1 MGAQNI
7 IGLGFDVDTLT
18 AQKKQVLE
26 EVIDLFEKL
35 EKYDGTKLNPLGP
48 GGLNDLRKSIKDGA
62 TAMGEYQAAT
72 GKYIQ
77 TVNEQVAQ
85 QKQLAVSYST
95 ASASIKEN
103 AVLLAGLKEQLKVNS
118 DAQKQ
123 LKKDQ
128 DASILSLDQYNDKV
142 GDLIKEQFALK
153 QSIADTTKEIVN
165 QSRAEFVTPHSKDD
179 AIAQNKILTKQV
191 SATDVND
198 VERIAQLNALIDR
211 NNQLIDENSDKLAK
225 QKINIGNYA
234 GSFGS
239 ALEIL
244 KEQLA
249 AVKDQLGQVDKAGSG
264 VQNFGARTIVQ
275 GFGANQHQN
284 QGPTALAGGA
294 GAGFVAPGASPE
306 VQQLTN
312 KAQLLEN
319 TIERLSVGFK
329 TSRQES
335 RAFQE
340 AAVQLGLALGQ
351 TDDKFVLFNEA
362 VGEVQNGIN
371 DIKAATK
378 FQASDAKFIVGLTSA
393 VNGLVGAYGAAS
405 AAVTLLGGDEE
416 EAQKSMAK
424 FQQLLVIINGLQQV
438 ANVLQ
443 EESGAFQLA
452 LAAKTALS
460 AAATKI
466 NTIITTEAIAA
477 IHAKIVADAELATAE
492 EGVALTTEEAAAAI
506 SATVATNTEA
516 TASAIGLSLAEDAV
530 AGSAEIAT
538 GAVTGFGAAV
548 VASGVG
554 AVVVAVGIAVA
565 LLVVKIREWM
575 AATQLNTNQQKE
587 LNDALAAQI
596 DALQKINDLQDVA
609 SKKSLVALQ
618 HQLDLE
624 EKSGQSSYAILAL
637 KQKIADKNAEIADSK
652 YTQALAKAE
661 DLYIKQG
668 LTGIVALHRAQGD
681 YFEDLTEKTYNVATV
696 QKELDDVTGLT
707 DRERKQKDISD
718 KDVQRIKDRL
728 ALAQSA
734 QTLAQKEYDFYT
746 KGEEDRTKS
755 QNEQEN
761 LRIEL
766 AKLTADERRKVI
778 EEGIKREA
786 DAKKFANAEIL
797 NNDNSTLSQ
806 RLAAIKSNGDQE
818 VKILKAQAASI
829 LSDPANRISQNG
841 PLTEAAKSQLAQ
853 LAQQQKQALLSSQD
867 EQTKLKR
874 SYYERDRDAALEIYR
889 SQQDEQSK
897 IDDEVLSKKIGPG
910 SKGTTGDKKLT
921 ALTDQYNRQR
931 NILDAQEKNDLDKQ
945 GLTDT
950 ERNKI
955 HQEYNDKFL
964 DQDRKFLDDFKN
976 LQEEVREATIAAWDL
991 FYERRKNQITKTEA
1005 DQITA
1010 LNQASEKKLITDR
1023 EYARQR
1029 QKIEDEAALNIALTE
1044 LRNAKI
1050 KVENAPAG
1058 TKERADAEA
1067 DYTAKRKG
1075 LSDQIK
1081 KNDDDSDK
1089 DRLSKT
1095 LNTLGDIQT
1104 AYTNTA
1110 GAIGDLLDIGYNT
1123 QKANLEKLEAQQQK
1137 SYEADVARINGST
1150 LSEQEKANELTILD
1164 KQRQAQ
1170 KEINDRKT
1178 RQADLEKARFD
1189 KAASIANIG
1198 LSTAMAIV
1206 KFLAD
1211 PGGFAGVALSVS
1223 AGIIGAA
1230 QLAAAVAT
1238 PLPKYRHGTS
1248 DHPGGLAVIGD
1259 GFEKELIKEPGKQ
1272 AYWSPAV
1279 PTTLDL
1285 RPHTQVL
1292 PLSRISD
1299 MISQGMFVNN
1309 SGILVAEP
1317 DHTAEKIDKL
1327 NNTIIWLGSVVKE
1340 SARNNR
1346 PRVIIKNT
1354 IGSDLAHAAF
1364 IRKNVLD

>member
-1 MGAQNI
+1 MSQNI
-7 IGLGFDVDTLT
+7 IEIGFDIDKLS
-18 AQKKQVLE
+18 ASKKQVLE
-26 EVIDLFEKL
+26 EVIDLFDKL
-35 EKYDGTKLNPLGP
+35 DKYDGTKLNPLGP
-48 GGLNDLRKSIKDGA
+48 GGLGDLRKSIKDGA
-62 TAMGEYQAAT
+62 AAMGEYQAQT

-77 TVNEQVAQ
+77 TINDQVAQ
-85 QKQLAVSYST
+85 QKQLTVSYST
-95 ASASIKEN
+95 ATASIKEN
-103 AVLLAGLKEQLKVNS
+103 AVLLATLQAQQKANS
-118 DAQKQ
+118 DTQKQ

-128 DASILSLDQYNDKV
+128 DAGILSLSEYHDKV

-165 QSRAEFVTPHSKDD
+165 QSRAEFVPANTKDD
-179 AIAQNKILTKQV
+179 AIAQNKILTKQA

-198 VERIAQLNALIDR
+198 VERLAQLNALIDR
-211 NNQLIDENSDKLAK
+211 NNQLIDENSDKLAR

-239 ALEIL
+239 ALEVL
-244 KEQLA
+244 KEQLV
-249 AVKDQLGQVDKAGSG
+249 AVKDQLGQAEKAGSG
-264 VQNFGARTIVQ
+264 VQNFGARTVIQ

-294 GAGFVAPGASPE
+294 GAAFVAPGASPE

-340 AAVQLGLALGQ
+340 AAVELGLAFGQ
-351 TDDKFVLFNEA
+351 TDDKFLVFNEA
-362 VGEVQNGIN
+362 VGGIQNGIN

-378 FQASDAKFIVGLTSA
+378 FQASDAKFIVGITSA

-452 LAAKTALS
+452 LAAKTSLA

-477 IHAKIVADAELATAE
+477 IHAQVEANIALAASE
-492 EGVALTTEEAAAAI
+492 EAVVLTTEEAAAAI
-506 SATVATNTEA
+506 SATIATNTEA

-530 AGSAEIAT
+530 AASAEVAT

-554 AVVVAVGIAVA
+554 VIVVAVGVAVA

-609 SKKSLVALQ
+609 AKKSLAGLQ

-624 EKSGQSSYAILAL
+624 EKSGQSNYAILAL

-661 DLYIKQG
+661 DLYVKQG
-668 LTGIVALHRAQGD
+668 LTGIDALHRAQGD

-734 QTLAQKEYDFYT
+734 EAVAQKEFDFYT
-746 KGEEDRTKS
+746 KGEEDLTKS
-755 QNEQEN
+755 HNEQEN

-766 AKLTADERRKVI
+766 AKLTADERRKVV

-786 DAKKFANAEIL
+786 DTRKFANAEIL

-806 RLAAIKSNGDQE
+806 RLAAVKSNGEQE
-818 VKILKAQAASI
+818 VKILRAQAASI
-829 LSDPANRISQNG
+829 LSDPANRFNG
-841 PLTEAAKSQLAQ
+841 QLTDAAKSQLAQ
-853 LAQQQKQALLSSQD
+853 LGLQQKQALLTSQD
-867 EQTKLKR
+867 EQTKIKR
-874 SYYERDRDAALEIYR
+874 SYYERDRDANLSAYKTQLEDQIKAAQEL
-889 SQQDEQSK
+889 QQGKVDNPNPLTPRPK
-897 IDDEVLSKKIGPG
+897 VDLSDRL
-910 SKGTTGDKKLT
+910 TGLSEEYSARRDILNAELKEELDKEGQT
-921 ALTDQYNRQR
+921 
-931 NILDAQEKNDLDKQ
+931 AQEKKTIYSKYGSDIADLTKQFQDKYLDLENEARERSLKDWQNYYDKRKAQVDESENDSINALDRTNEA
-945 GLTDT
+945 G
-950 ERNKI
+950 
-955 HQEYNDKFL
+955 
-964 DQDRKFLDDFKN
+964 KN
-976 LQEEVREATIAAWDL
+976 YTRD
-991 FYERRKNQITKTEA
+991 
-1005 DQITA
+1005 
-1010 LNQASEKKLITDR
+1010 
-1023 EYARQR
+1023 R
-1029 QKIEDEAALNIALTE
+1029 QKIEDDAAIDRAQLATQNAE
-1044 LRNAKI
+1044 VQRNA
-1050 KVENAPAG
+1050 
-1058 TKERADAEA
+1058 TKEGTADRVAA
-1067 DYTAKRKG
+1067 DKQ
-1075 LSDQIK
+1075 LSDSALALSEAIRK
-1081 KNDDDSDK
+1081 KKEDGQNAQVEQFEEDAK
-1089 DRLSKT
+1089 EAEMY
-1095 LNTLGDIQT
+1095 GQ
-1104 AYTNTA
+1104 
-1110 GAIGDLLDIGYNT
+1110 AIVNVLDISYNA
-1123 QKANLEKLEAQQQK
+1123 QKVRLQELENQQQK
-1137 SYEADVARINGST
+1137 YYEANIGRINGST
-1150 LSEQEKANELTILD
+1150 LTEQEKANQLMILD
-1164 KQRQAQ
+1164 KNREAQ
-1170 KEINDRKT
+1170 KEANDRKQ
-1178 RQADLEKARFD
+1178 RQLDNQKAEFD
-1189 KAASIANIG
+1189 KAKAIMDIILN
-1198 LSTAMAIV
+1198 TAVSVA
-1206 KFLAD
+1206 KAFAD
-1211 PGGFAGVALSVS
+1211 PPLAIAI
-1223 AGIIGAA
+1223 GIAGAA
-1230 QLAAAVAT
+1230 ELAAAIAT
-1238 PLPKYRHGTS
+1238 KIPKYRQGTTN
-1248 DHPGGLAVIGD
+1248 HPGGPAVVGD
-1259 GFEKELIKEPGKQ
+1259 GLEKELIKEPGKQ

-1279 PTTLDL
+1279 PTTLTL

-1292 PLSRISD
+1292 PLSRISE
-1299 MISQGMFVNN
+1299 MMSQGMFVNQ
-1309 SGILVAEP
+1309 SGLLAPES

-1327 NNTIIWLGSVVKE
+1327 NNTIIWLGGVVKE
-1340 SARNNR
+1340 SARANR
-1346 PRVIIKNT
+1346 VRIPRP
-1354 IGSDLAHAAF
+1354 GSIANDLAHAAF